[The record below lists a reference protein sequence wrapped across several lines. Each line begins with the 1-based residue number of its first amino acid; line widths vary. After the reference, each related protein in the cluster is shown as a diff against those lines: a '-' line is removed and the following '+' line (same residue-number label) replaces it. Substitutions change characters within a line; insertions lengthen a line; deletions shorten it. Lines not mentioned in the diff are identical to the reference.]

1 RTWRSA
7 TRTGRR
13 ISACTTRRSRVRPTP
28 SPSRRRATSSCRLR
42 GPPLPSAGTRSGT
55 RPSRPSPGTSP
66 PRTSWPTPSS
76 SSTRA
81 SPEQMTPTT
90 THSDTATSPPP
101 VRAGD
106 GARRPNAIR
115 ARRHRGLV
123 ATIFLLPAIVLFA
136 IFFVG
141 PAGLGIL
148 YSFTDYRGYG
158 DAEFV
163 GLENYTTLFADD
175 TFYSS
180 LLRTVLYTVIAVP
193 FGYFL
198 SLTISAL
205 LVSKEVK
212 GSAVAQVIFFFPWLV
227 SPIVTGVIFRW
238 LFGENFGLV
247 NYVITSAGLDPV
259 KWAADPNLALVVVI
273 LAGSWAGTAFSMLL
287 FMAAMRNIPASYLE
301 AASLDGAGPVTRFLR
316 ITWPLLRPTSFL
328 VILLGTIGAM
338 KEFAMIQSLNGGGPG
353 TSNVLIVQYIYKT
366 GFEQSKIGYAS
377 AASMVLMVI
386 LLAIALIQ
394 KRFDRSDLE

>member
-1 RTWRSA
+1 MSTM
-7 TRTGRR
+7 
-13 ISACTTRRSRVRPTP
+13 TTQSDP
-28 SPSRRRATSSCRLR
+28 A
-42 GPPLPSAGTRSGT
+42 AA
-55 RPSRPSPGTSP
+55 
-66 PRTSWPTPSS
+66 PR
-76 SSTRA
+76 
-81 SPEQMTPTT
+81 
-90 THSDTATSPPP
+90 P

-106 GARRPNAIR
+106 GARRPHAVR
-115 ARRHRGLV
+115 ERRRRGV
-123 ATIFLLPAIVLFA
+123 IATIFLLPAIVLFA

-158 DAEFV
+158 EAEFV
-163 GLENYTTLFADD
+163 GVENYTTLFGDEE
-175 TFYSS
+175 FYSS
-180 LLRTVLYTVIAVP
+180 LLRTVLYTVVAVP

-205 LVSKEVK
+205 LVSKDVK
-212 GSAVAQVIFFFPWLV
+212 GSGLAQVIFFFPWLV

-247 NYVITSAGLDPV
+247 NYLITSAGLNPV

-273 LAGSWAGTAFSMLL
+273 LAGSWGGTAFSMLL
-287 FMAAMRNIPASYLE
+287 FMAAMRNIPTSYLE
-301 AASLDGAGPVTRFLR
+301 AASLDGAGPFTRFRR

-338 KEFAMIQSLNGGGPG
+338 KEFAMIQALNGGGPG

>member
-1 RTWRSA
+1 M
-7 TRTGRR
+7 
-13 ISACTTRRSRVRPTP
+13 PT
-28 SPSRRRATSSCRLR
+28 L
-42 GPPLPSAGTRSGT
+42 
-55 RPSRPSPGTSP
+55 TSP
-66 PRTSWPTPSS
+66 TD
-76 SSTRA
+76 A
-81 SPEQMTPTT
+81 SPV
-90 THSDTATSPPP
+90 AGP

-106 GARRPNAIR
+106 GARRPNAVR
-115 ARRHRGLV
+115 ERRRRGLV
-123 ATIFLLPAIVLFA
+123 AAVFLLPAFVLFCL
-136 IFFVG
+136 FFVG
-141 PAGLGIL
+141 PAALGVL

-163 GLENYTTLFADD
+163 GIENYSALLADSD
-175 TFYSS
+175 FYTS
-180 LLRTVLYTVIAVP
+180 LLRTFLYTAVAVP

-198 SLTISAL
+198 SLFVSAL
-205 LVSKEVK
+205 LVSRHAK
-212 GSAVAQVIFFFPWLV
+212 GTTVAQVIFFFPWLV

-247 NYVITSAGLDPV
+247 NYLLSSAGLNPLH
-259 KWAADPNLALVVVI
+259 WAADPNLALLVVI
-273 LAGSWAGTAFSMLL
+273 LAGSWGGTAFSMLL
-287 FMAAMRNIPASYLE
+287 FMAAMRNVPSSYLE
-301 AASLDGAGPVTRFLR
+301 AASLDGAGPVTRFVR
-316 ITWPLLRPTSFL
+316 ITWPLLRPTSFM

-338 KEFAMIQSLNGGGPG
+338 KEFAMIQALNGGGPG

>member
-1 RTWRSA
+1 MSA
-7 TRTGRR
+7 
-13 ISACTTRRSRVRPTP
+13 AAP
-28 SPSRRRATSSCRLR
+28 STDLA
-42 GPPLPSAGTRSGT
+42 PPP
-55 RPSRPSPGTSP
+55 
-66 PRTSWPTPSS
+66 
-76 SSTRA
+76 
-81 SPEQMTPTT
+81 
-90 THSDTATSPPP
+90 PPP

-106 GARRPNAIR
+106 GARRPNAVR
-115 ARRHRGLV
+115 ERRRRGLV
-123 ATIFLLPAIVLFA
+123 AAAFLLPAIVLFL

-141 PAGLGIL
+141 PAGLGVF

-163 GLENYTTLFADD
+163 GVENYTALFGDD
-175 TFYSS
+175 EFYSS
-180 LLRTVLYTVIAVP
+180 LLRTVLYTAVAVP

-198 SLTISAL
+198 SLLISAL
-205 LVSKEVK
+205 LVARGAK
-212 GSAVAQVIFFFPWLV
+212 GTTIAQVIFFFPWLV

-247 NYVITSAGLDPV
+247 NYLLSTAGLDPL
-259 KWAADPNLALVVVI
+259 KWAADPNLALIVVI
-273 LAGSWAGTAFSMLL
+273 LAGSWGGTAFSMLL

-301 AASLDGAGPVTRFLR
+301 AASLDGAGPLTRFRR

-338 KEFAMIQSLNGGGPG
+338 KEFAMIQALNGGGPG

-386 LLAIALIQ
+386 LLLIALIQ

>member
-1 RTWRSA
+1 
-7 TRTGRR
+7 
-13 ISACTTRRSRVRPTP
+13 
-28 SPSRRRATSSCRLR
+28 
-42 GPPLPSAGTRSGT
+42 
-55 RPSRPSPGTSP
+55 
-66 PRTSWPTPSS
+66 
-76 SSTRA
+76 
-81 SPEQMTPTT
+81 M
-90 THSDTATSPPP
+90 
-101 VRAGD
+101 
-106 GARRPNAIR
+106 
-115 ARRHRGLV
+115 
-123 ATIFLLPAIVLFA
+123 
-136 IFFVG
+136 
-141 PAGLGIL
+141 
-148 YSFTDYRGYG
+148 
-158 DAEFV
+158 
-163 GLENYTTLFADD
+163 
-175 TFYSS
+175 
-180 LLRTVLYTVIAVP
+180 
-193 FGYFL
+193 
-198 SLTISAL
+198 
-205 LVSKEVK
+205 
-212 GSAVAQVIFFFPWLV
+212 
-227 SPIVTGVIFRW
+227 
-238 LFGENFGLV
+238 

>member
-1 RTWRSA
+1 MSTTTTSA
-7 TRTGRR
+7 TP
-13 ISACTTRRSRVRPTP
+13 V
-28 SPSRRRATSSCRLR
+28 
-42 GPPLPSAGTRSGT
+42 
-55 RPSRPSPGTSP
+55 PSPGR
-66 PRTSWPTPSS
+66 PR
-76 SSTRA
+76 
-81 SPEQMTPTT
+81 
-90 THSDTATSPPP
+90 P

-106 GARRPNAIR
+106 GSRRPNAVR
-115 ARRHRGLV
+115 ARRRRGLV
-123 ATIFLLPAIVLFA
+123 AATFLLPAFVLFA

-141 PAGLGIL
+141 PAGLGVF

-163 GLENYTTLFADD
+163 GIENYTALFGDSE
-175 TFYSS
+175 FYSS
-180 LLRTVLYTVIAVP
+180 LLRTVLYAVVAVP

-198 SLTISAL
+198 SLIISAL
-205 LVSKEVK
+205 LVSNQVK
-212 GSAVAQVIFFFPWLV
+212 GSSIAQVIFFFPWLV

-247 NYVITSAGLDPV
+247 NYLVTTVGLNPV
-259 KWAADPNLALVVVI
+259 KWAADPNLALIVVI
-273 LAGSWAGTAFSMLL
+273 LAGSWGGTAFSMLL
-287 FMAAMRNIPASYLE
+287 FMAAMRNVPGSYLE
-301 AASLDGAGPVTRFLR
+301 AASLDGAGPVTRFVR

-338 KEFAMIQSLNGGGPG
+338 KEFAMIQALNGGGPG

-386 LLAIALIQ
+386 LLLIALIQ